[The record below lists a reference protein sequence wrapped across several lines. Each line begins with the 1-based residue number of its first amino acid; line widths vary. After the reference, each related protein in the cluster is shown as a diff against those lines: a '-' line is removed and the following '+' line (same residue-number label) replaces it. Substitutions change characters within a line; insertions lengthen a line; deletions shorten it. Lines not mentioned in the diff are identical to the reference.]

1 MEHIL
6 DIIFVAIL
14 ALIVLISAKR
24 GIILTVFDLA
34 SGLIAFLAAK
44 LLSPYAANYVYDG
57 FIKERV
63 LQFLTEKY
71 DGIENTIADALS
83 NLSSFFS
90 FLPKGVLEYA
100 DSAGYLDSQAI
111 SSEVMS
117 RVTTVGELESQIVSP
132 VMHSLLN
139 MVCFAVIAIV
149 LLILLR
155 IAGRLLSRLVKSSKI
170 AKSLDTGLGALFGV
184 LKGCLYVFILASL
197 ISVIACSS
205 ETLAPY
211 AADSYVCSF
220 VAKLVA
226 LS

>member
-1 MEHIL
+1 MEHL
-6 DIIFVAIL
+6 FDIILAAIL
-14 ALIVLISAKR
+14 VLIVLISAKR

-44 LLSPYAANYVYDG
+44 LFSPYAASWLYDG
-57 FIKERV
+57 FVRERV

-71 DGIENTIADALS
+71 NGIENTVADALS
-83 NLSSFFS
+83 NLSSFFG
-90 FLPKGVLEYA
+90 FLPKGILEYA
-100 DSAGYLDSQAI
+100 DSAGYFDSQAI
-111 SSEVMS
+111 SSELMS
-117 RVTTVGELESQIVSP
+117 RITTVGELESEIVSP
-132 VMHSLLN
+132 VIHSLLN

-170 AKSLDTGLGALFGV
+170 ASGLDRGLGALFGV
-184 LKGCLYVFILASL
+184 LKGGLYVFIIASIL
-197 ISVIACSS
+197 SVIACSS

-211 AADSYVCSF
+211 AADSYICSF
-220 VAKLVA
+220 VARLVA